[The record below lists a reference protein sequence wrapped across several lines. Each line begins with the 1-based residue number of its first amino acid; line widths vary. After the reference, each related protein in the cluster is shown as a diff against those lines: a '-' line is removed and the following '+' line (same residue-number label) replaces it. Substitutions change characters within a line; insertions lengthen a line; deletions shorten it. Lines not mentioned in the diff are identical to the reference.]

1 MLLSYIMEY
10 ESIFTVKISG
20 FLSQQGVITIFS
32 GCYNAELFVILS
44 GLSSVRYF
52 YTYSSYYYKSIPV
65 FTPGRKFILVVFL
78 MDQFIAKDSGP
89 GIKVERY
96 YYLY

>member
-32 GCYNAELFVILS
+32 GCYNAELFIILS
-44 GLSSVRYF
+44 GLSSDINI
-52 YTYSSYYYKSIPV
+52 YSLYYCKSI
-65 FTPGRKFILVVFL
+65 LN
-78 MDQFIAKDSGP
+78 DSGP
-89 GIKVERY
+89 GVKVAGY